1 MKNAWLKFREYLGF
15 LIILAVM
22 ISGILFAI
30 PAFLLLALGAW
41 ISPKGTVD
49 INESLDKATVTLK
62 AWGEKHG
69 KTL

>member
-15 LIILAVM
+15 LIILTVM
-22 ISGILFAI
+22 VAGILFMI

-41 ISPKGTVD
+41 VSPKGAVD
-49 INESLDKATVTLK
+49 INQSFDKATATLK

-69 KTL
+69 QTL